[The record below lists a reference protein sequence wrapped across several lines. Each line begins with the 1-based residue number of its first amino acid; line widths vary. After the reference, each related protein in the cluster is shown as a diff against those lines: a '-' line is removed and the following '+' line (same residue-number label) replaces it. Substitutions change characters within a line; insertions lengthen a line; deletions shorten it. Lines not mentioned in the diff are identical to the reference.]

1 MRIYLLAVLIVAG
14 FSSLGQSLDKLLESA
29 KGALEHGHWDRA
41 LNEYT
46 NIMQV
51 GTGKLSAMQSAD
63 LYNNIGFLYQRQFD
77 SEKAEYYLGL
87 AAKFHEEAGIPSPLD
102 YATVCQ
108 NLGLLF
114 MDLALVDEAEKYFD
128 RAISLI
134 KNSTDDPVRLA
145 KAKSMMA
152 RLYEEAGEY
161 EMAFKLLQEQYQV
174 FLSHSGSESPDY
186 AEVCSYMG
194 RIYLLN
200 GDPSKAEEYFN
211 KSSAIYKKLGSDYN
225 LEHAETLEHL
235 GSFYQKLGRYPEAEK
250 TLMESLEMKKS
261 VVDGSQASIIG
272 TLNNLGILYQELNN
286 IPRAKELFMQVV
298 EDSKKYMGTDHPF
311 YATALNNLGTISQH
325 QGDFADAKS
334 RFLEAISIYDKKY
347 GPGHPFAAD
356 ALNNLAKVE
365 RWLGNYQQAEA
376 YYKQVL
382 KLDEKVFGKNNS
394 EYATTLLNLGI
405 LYSSMGSEMEAESYY
420 LEAESIRK
428 EVLGE
433 KHPAYA
439 SALEH
444 LGLHYF
450 GLDKYDLSE
459 EYFRRAVEILIEE
472 IGTNFPVMTES
483 ERELFYEEI
492 SQDIDRYN
500 FIASTLLYK
509 KPELIKTIF
518 DFQIKTKAILFNSSN
533 KINQKLETSDP
544 KLKEQYRLWQKEKR
558 MLTNFYM
565 MGKQELENNNI
576 DLSEF
581 ERNVSNL
588 EKQLVLNLNEFGSL
602 LPADN
607 ENWEAVQRRVKPN
620 EAIVEIIR
628 INELKI
634 IKEKDQTIYGF
645 TDNTKYLA
653 IIFTAN
659 APNGPTYALLGNDF
673 HPEEAWYARYRNSF
687 LYDVEDKETF
697 KVLWKPI
704 HDKIGDVKRVRVS
717 PDGIF
722 YKMNPNTFRL
732 PSGDFLIDRYFVS
745 YITSCKDLFREPT
758 NDVRRKAYLFG
769 NPSFVASSQSST
781 VGLKALPGAENEI
794 KSINTILGD
803 EGWNSKSYLGGE
815 ATETSVRSA
824 INPTILHIATH
835 GYFGDQGAIIKQLV
849 DNENPLFKSGLYLAN
864 VSDTYN
870 AYNRGSTTISF
881 NDGILTAYE
890 AMGLSLESTQL
901 VVLSACESGLGDVKN
916 GEGVYGLQRA
926 FMVAGAR
933 NLITSIVKVED
944 RATNELMVA
953 FYKNLSSSDQIAESM
968 RRAQMTIKEKYKKAN
983 IWGAFILIGTD

>member
-1 MRIYLLAVLIVAG
+1 MRVFLLAIAMLASVGALC
-14 FSSLGQSLDKLLESA
+14 QSIDKLLESA
-29 KGALEHGHWDRA
+29 RTSMEHDHWDRA
-41 LNEYT
+41 LNEYNAILQST
-46 NIMQV
+46 A
-51 GTGKLSAMQSAD
+51 GRLTAMQNAD
-63 LYNNIGFLYQRQFD
+63 LYNNLGFLYQRQFD
-77 SEKAEYYLGL
+77 TEKAEYYLGL
-87 AAKFHEEAGIPSPLD
+87 AAKYHEEAGIPSPLD

-108 NLGLLF
+108 NLGLLL
-114 MDLALVDEAEKYFD
+114 MDLAFVDEAEEYFQ

-134 KNSTDDPVRLA
+134 QNSSNDPIRLA
-145 KAKSMMA
+145 KAKSMLA

-161 EMAFKLLQEQYQV
+161 EMAFELLQEQYQV

-200 GDPSKAEEYFN
+200 GQPAKAEEYFN
-211 KSSAIYKKLGSDYN
+211 KSTSIYKKLGTDFN

-250 TLMESLEMKKS
+250 TLKAALEMKRS
-261 VVDGSQASIIG
+261 VTDGSQALIIAS
-272 TLNNLGILYQELNN
+272 LNDLGILYQELNN
-286 IPRAKELFMQVV
+286 IPRAKEHFQQVV
-298 EDSKKYMGTDHPF
+298 DESKKHMGTDHPF
-311 YATALNNLGTISQH
+311 YATALNNLGTIAQQ
-325 QGDFADAKS
+325 QGEFNEAKAK
-334 RFLEAISIYDKKY
+334 FLEAISIYDKKY
-347 GPGHPFAAD
+347 GPGHPLAAD
-356 ALNNLAKVE
+356 AMNNLAKVE
-365 RWLGNYQQAEA
+365 RWLGNYTQAED

-382 KLDEKVFGKNNS
+382 KIDERVYGKMNP

-405 LYSSMGSEMEAESYY
+405 LYSSIGSEMEAEAYY

-450 GLDKYDLSE
+450 ALNKYELAE
-459 EYFRRAVEILIEE
+459 QYFKTAVEILIQE
-472 IGTNFPVMTES
+472 ITTNFPVMTED
-483 ERELFYEEI
+483 EREFFNEDI
-492 SQDIDRYN
+492 SQAIGRYN
-500 FIASTLLYK
+500 FIATTLLDK
-509 KPELIKTIF
+509 KPELNKTIF
-518 DFQIKTKAILFNSSN
+518 DFQIKTKAILFNSST

-544 KLKEQYRLWQKEKR
+544 KLKEQYRAWQKEKR
-558 MLTNFYM
+558 MLTNYYM
-565 MGKQELENNNI
+565 MGKQELERNNI
-576 DLSEF
+576 DLSEY
-581 ERNVSNL
+581 ERDVANL
-588 EKQLVLNLNEFGSL
+588 EKQLILSLNEFENL
-602 LPADN
+602 LPDDN
-607 ENWEAVQRRVKPN
+607 ENWQAVQRQVKPG

-628 INELKI
+628 IKELKI
-634 IKEKDQTIYGF
+634 IKEKDQTIYGL

-653 IIFTAN
+653 VIFSASS
-659 APNGPTYALLGNDF
+659 PGGPTHVLLGNDF
-673 HPEEAWYARYRNSF
+673 HPEEAWYSRYRNSF

-704 HDKIGDVKRVRVS
+704 HDKLGEVKRVRVS

-758 NDVRRKAYLFG
+758 KDLRKRAYLFG
-769 NPSFVASSQSST
+769 NPAFVGKTQGQT
-781 VGLKALPGAENEI
+781 VGLKQLPGAENEI
-794 KSINTILGD
+794 KSINMLLNAD
-803 EGWNSKSYLGGE
+803 GWNAKSFLGGE

-824 INPTILHIATH
+824 VNPTILHIATH
-835 GYFGDQGAIIKQLV
+835 GYFGDQGSVIKQLV

-864 VSDTYN
+864 VNDTYN
-870 AYNRGSTTISF
+870 AYKNASTTISF

-890 AMGLSLESTQL
+890 AMGLSLENTRL
-901 VVLSACESGLGDVKN
+901 VILSACESGLGDVKN

-944 RATNELMVA
+944 QATNELMVA
-953 FYKNLSSSDQIAESM
+953 FYKNLSTTDQIGESM
-968 RRAQMTIKEKYKKAN
+968 RKAQIDIKNKYKKAN
-983 IWGAFILIGTD
+983 IWGAFMLIGTD